1 MSARRTILTPVL
13 AGLTFAALVFAG
25 CAGVRDDV
33 GKGSAAGQPPAAD
46 EVRLVVSRGFGRQ
59 IMRDVLAPADEGLDV
74 LRLLAEHADVEAGY
88 GGRFVNGI
96 DGLASTFGA
105 AGSEDAADWFYWVD
119 GEMADVG
126 ADERRLKGGETVWWD
141 YHPWADAMY
150 VPQAL
155 HAFPRPYAG
164 APQALT
170 ADAEVTGLVNW
181 AKASGIELNARRELA
196 GERPRGGIVVAT
208 AGEAAATPWLV
219 ELLGPERSGLEMARV
234 DDGTITLL
242 APDGSAGPR
251 AAAAALPAPNQDDP
265 SRPFLILLGASGADL
280 EDLLSRL
287 SADALNARVGVALVD
302 DRLVALPW
310 TKG

>member
-1 MSARRTILTPVL
+1 MSARRTILAPVL
-13 AGLTFAALVFAG
+13 AGLTFAALILAG
-25 CAGVRDDV
+25 CAGVRD
-33 GKGSAAGQPPAAD
+33 GGGEGSAAGRPPTAD

-96 DGLASTFGA
+96 DGLTSTFGA
-105 AGSEDAADWFYWVD
+105 ASSDDAADWFYWVD

-126 ADERRLKGGETVWWD
+126 ADERKLEGGETVWWD

-155 HAFPRPYAG
+155 HAFPRPYSG
-164 APQALT
+164 ATQALT
-170 ADAEVTGLVNW
+170 ADTEVAGLLDW
-181 AKASGIELNARRELA
+181 AKASDLELDARRKLA
-196 GERPRGGIVVAT
+196 GDRPRGGVVAAT
-208 AGEAAATPWLV
+208 VGEVAVTPWLV

-234 DDGTITLL
+234 DGPTITLL
-242 APDGSAGPR
+242 APDGTAGPQ

-265 SRPFLILLGASGADL
+265 SRPFLILLGASGTDL

-287 SADALNARVGVALVD
+287 SVDALNARVGVALVD
-302 DRLVALPW
+302 GRLIALPW
-310 TKG
+310 AQG

>member
-1 MSARRTILTPVL
+1 
-13 AGLTFAALVFAG
+13 
-25 CAGVRDDV
+25 
-33 GKGSAAGQPPAAD
+33 
-46 EVRLVVSRGFGRQ
+46 
-59 IMRDVLAPADEGLDV
+59 MRDVLAPADEGLDV

-105 AGSEDAADWFYWVD
+105 AGSDDAADWFYWVD

-126 ADERRLKGGETVWWD
+126 ADERKLKGGETVWWD

-164 APQALT
+164 APAGVDRRRRSHRACRLGQGIRHR
-170 ADAEVTGLVNW
+170 TGR
-181 AKASGIELNARRELA
+181 APGARRRA
-196 GERPRGGIVVAT
+196 ASRRHRGRDRRRGGRDAVARR
-208 AGEAAATPWLV
+208 AA
-219 ELLGPERSGLEMARV
+219 RARTQRTR
-234 DDGTITLL
+234 DGARRRRHLTLL